1 MLGREIC
8 DWEELGKRQGGVI
21 LWAEFARI
29 LAFAKPVEEMRILS

>member
-21 LWAEFARI
+21 LWVEFTRM
-29 LAFAKPVEEMRILS
+29 LAFAKPAEERLILF